1 MLRGYCLE
9 MDNNP
14 LLWYNKARKVT
25 KKGLVMDEEKKK
37 IFEKIILEYLIEQI
51 QKEEAEN
58 NDGEV
63 QN

>member
-1 MLRGYCLE
+1 